1 MDLRI
6 ASIIG
11 LAVAIS
17 GCERLSTDPISE
29 HSQPTRAMTAMGTP
43 QHDAIAKGSD
53 NRCRGDSLSGIATT
67 WPWAH
72 EDKSDY
78 APPPGSI
85 AIWLEVLGPGIGVSS
100 VRELQAYYCS
110 N

>member
-17 GCERLSTDPISE
+17 GCERLPSDPISQT
-29 HSQPTRAMTAMGTP
+29 SQPTRAITASAGAH
-43 QHDAIAKGSD
+43 HDAIATGAA
-53 NRCRGDSLSGIATT
+53 NRCRGDSLSGFATT
-67 WPWAH
+67 WPWSH
-72 EDKSDY
+72 EDKRAY

-85 AIWLEVLGPGIGVSS
+85 AIWLKVLGPSIGVST

>member
-1 MDLRI
+1 MDHRI

-17 GCERLSTDPISE
+17 GCERMPTDPISE
-29 HSQPTRAMTAMGTP
+29 HSQPTRAMTAMAGP
-43 QHDAIAKGSD
+43 RHDAIATGQA
-53 NRCRGDSLSGIATT
+53 NRCRGDTLSSFATT
-67 WPWAH
+67 WPWSH
-72 EDKSDY
+72 ENKRAY

-85 AIWLEVLGPGIGVSS
+85 AIWLKVLGPSIGVST

>member
-17 GCERLSTDPISE
+17 GCERLPTDPITE
-29 HSQPTRAMTAMGTP
+29 HSQPARAMTATAGAR
-43 QHDAIAKGSD
+43 HDAIATGPA

-72 EDKSDY
+72 EDKSAY

-85 AIWLEVLGPGIGVSS
+85 AIWLKVLGPSIGVST